1 MSFTRSLPRKALLS
15 TWTVRLA
22 RKFALAY
29 LETVADLY
37 ILMGNP
43 HYAAQNLL
51 IFQASGLDCVDTESI
66 VKILLDLEAQ
76 QAI

>member
-1 MSFTRSLPRKALLS
+1 
-15 TWTVRLA
+15 
-22 RKFALAY
+22 
-29 LETVADLY
+29 LETIADLY

-43 HYAAQNLL
+43 HESAQNLS

-66 VKILLDLEAQ
+66 VKILLDQEAQ